1 MLLSNLYTK
10 PGTKKRKHRLGRGDS
25 SGHGKTSGRGHKG
38 LFSRSGGKL
47 RHGFE
52 GGQMPLI
59 RRIPKR
65 GFNRI
70 KSRVYQV
77 VNIDSL
83 NKVKADG
90 AVSPEEMKKH
100 GLIKNASLLVKV
112 LGTGDLAKPLKV
124 SAHAFSK
131 SASKKIKASGGEAI
145 IISKQPLAAKQDQK
159 KKDKTKKD

>member
-10 PGTKKRKHRLGRGDS
+10 PGTKKRKQRLGRGDS

-70 KSRVYQV
+70 KTRVYQV

-100 GLIKNASLLVKV
+100 GLIKSTSSSVKV
-112 LGTGDLAKPLKV
+112 LGTGDLAKPVKI

-131 SASKKIKASGGEAI
+131 SALKKIKASGGEAI
-145 IISKQPLAAKQDQK
+145 VISKKPACAKQDK
-159 KKDKTKKD
+159 KENNKREKD